1 MFSRT
6 CYFIKEAIANIF
18 NNGILSFVTT
28 FTIICCLVIMGSCGL
43 LTLNVQQIITDLESE
58 NQMVAFVDENL
69 SDEEAR
75 ALEQQLLEVA
85 NVAQVRFVTRE
96 EAMVNF
102 LDRYED
108 NSLFEDVDSTVF
120 RNRYLIYLEDI
131 ALMEQTQN
139 DLAGVYGVAKIN
151 ALLKVAN
158 GFVILRNILG
168 MVALA
173 VFIALFLISIILM
186 NSTMR
191 AASFN
196 RRTEINIMKMVG
208 ATKSFIRWPFVL
220 EGMLIG
226 LFAALCAF
234 LLQWGGYNLLAENI
248 SGALAFITVIP
259 FESISIYVLIAF
271 CAIGIIEGIFGSRG
285 AVKRYLREPRI

>member
-6 CYFIKEAIANIF
+6 CYFIREAIANIF
-18 NNGILSFVTT
+18 NNGIMSFVTT
-28 FTIICCLVIMGSCGL
+28 FTIICCLIIMGSCCL
-43 LTLNVQQIITDLESE
+43 LTINVHQIITELESE
-58 NQMVAFVDENL
+58 NQMVAFIDEEM

-75 ALEQQLLEVA
+75 ALEQQLLDVE

-108 NSLFEDVDSTVF
+108 NSLFEDVDSSVF
-120 RNRYLIYLEDI
+120 RNRYLIYLDDI

-158 GFVILRNILG
+158 GFVTLRNILG
-168 MVALA
+168 VVA
-173 VFIALFLISIILM
+173 IAIFVVLFLISIILM
-186 NSTMR
+186 NSTMK
-191 AASFN
+191 AATFN
-196 RRTEINIMKMVG
+196 RRTEISIMKLVG
-208 ATKSFIRWPFVL
+208 ATNSFIRWPFVL

-234 LLQWGGYNLLAENI
+234 LLQWGGYNLLSENI
-248 SGALAFITVIP
+248 SGALSFITVIP
-259 FESISIYVLIAF
+259 FENMLIPVLIAF
-271 CAIGIIEGIFGSRG
+271 GVIGIIEGVFGSLG
-285 AVKRYLREPRI
+285 AVKRYLRM

>member
-6 CYFIKEAIANIF
+6 CYFIREAIANIF
-18 NNGILSFVTT
+18 NNGIMSFVTT
-28 FTIICCLVIMGSCGL
+28 FTIICCLIIMGSCCL
-43 LTLNVQQIITDLESE
+43 LTLNVHQIITELESE
-58 NQMVAFVDENL
+58 NQMVAFVDEEM

-75 ALEQQLLEVA
+75 ALEQQLLAVE
-85 NVAQVRFVTRE
+85 NVARVRFVTKE

-108 NSLFEDVDSTVF
+108 NSLFEDVDSSVF
-120 RNRYLIYLEDI
+120 RNRYLIYLDDI

-158 GFVILRNILG
+158 GFVTLRNILG
-168 MVALA
+168 VVA
-173 VFIALFLISIILM
+173 IAIFVVLFLISIILM
-186 NSTMR
+186 NSTMK
-191 AASFN
+191 AATFN
-196 RRTEINIMKMVG
+196 RRTEISIMKLVG
-208 ATKSFIRWPFVL
+208 ATNSFIRWPFVL

-248 SGALAFITVIP
+248 SGALSFITVIP
-259 FESISIYVLIAF
+259 FENMLIPVLIAF
-271 CAIGIIEGIFGSRG
+271 GVIGIIEGVFGSLG
-285 AVKRYLREPRI
+285 AVKRYLRT

>member
-6 CYFIKEAIANIF
+6 CYFIREAIANIF
-18 NNGILSFVTT
+18 NNGIMSFVTT
-28 FTIICCLVIMGSCGL
+28 FTIICCLIIMGSCCL
-43 LTLNVQQIITDLESE
+43 LTINVHQIITELESE
-58 NQMVAFVDENL
+58 NQMVAFIDEEM

-75 ALEQQLLEVA
+75 ALEQQLLDVE
-85 NVAQVRFVTRE
+85 NVARVRFVTKE

-108 NSLFEDVDSTVF
+108 NSLFEDVDSSVF
-120 RNRYLIYLEDI
+120 RNRYLIYLDDI

-158 GFVILRNILG
+158 GFVTLRNILG
-168 MVALA
+168 VVA
-173 VFIALFLISIILM
+173 IAIFVVLFLISIILM
-186 NSTMR
+186 NSTMK
-191 AASFN
+191 AATFN
-196 RRTEINIMKMVG
+196 RRTEISIMKLVG
-208 ATKSFIRWPFVL
+208 ATNSFIRWPFVL

-248 SGALAFITVIP
+248 SGALSFITVIP
-259 FESISIYVLIAF
+259 FEDMLIPVLIAF
-271 CAIGIIEGIFGSRG
+271 GVIGIIEGVFGSLG
-285 AVKRYLREPRI
+285 AVKRYLRT

>member
-6 CYFIKEAIANIF
+6 CYFIREAIANIF
-18 NNGILSFVTT
+18 NNGIMSFVTT
-28 FTIICCLVIMGSCGL
+28 FTIICCLIIMGSCCL
-43 LTLNVQQIITDLESE
+43 LTINVHQIITELESE
-58 NQMVAFVDENL
+58 NQMVAFIDEEM

-75 ALEQQLLEVA
+75 ALEQQLLDVE

-108 NSLFEDVDSTVF
+108 NSLFEDVDSSVF
-120 RNRYLIYLEDI
+120 RNRYLIYLDDI

-158 GFVILRNILG
+158 GFVTLRNILG
-168 MVALA
+168 IVA
-173 VFIALFLISIILM
+173 IAIFVVLFLISIILM
-186 NSTMR
+186 NSTMK
-191 AASFN
+191 AATFN
-196 RRTEINIMKMVG
+196 RRTEISIMKLVG
-208 ATKSFIRWPFVL
+208 ATNSFIRWPFVL

-234 LLQWGGYNLLAENI
+234 LLQWGGYNLLSENI
-248 SGALAFITVIP
+248 SGALSFITVIP
-259 FESISIYVLIAF
+259 FENMLIPVLIAF
-271 CAIGIIEGIFGSRG
+271 GVIGIIEGVFGSLG
-285 AVKRYLREPRI
+285 AVKRYLRM

>member
-6 CYFIKEAIANIF
+6 CYFIREAIANIF
-18 NNGILSFVTT
+18 NHGIMSFVTT
-28 FTIICCLVIMGSCGL
+28 FTIICCLIIMGGCGL

-58 NQMVAFVDENL
+58 NQMVAFIEEEL

-75 ALEQQLLEVA
+75 ALEQQLLDVE

-108 NSLFEDVDSTVF
+108 NSLFEDVDSSVF
-120 RNRYLIYLEDI
+120 RNRYLIYLDDI

-139 DLAGVYGVAKIN
+139 DLAGIYGVAKIN

-158 GFVILRNILG
+158 GFVVLRNILG
-168 MVALA
+168 IVALGIF
-173 VFIALFLISIILM
+173 VVLFLISIILM
-186 NSTMR
+186 NSTMK
-191 AASFN
+191 AATFN
-196 RRTEINIMKMVG
+196 RRTEISIMKMVG
-208 ATKSFIRWPFVL
+208 ATNSFIRWPFVL

-259 FESISIYVLIAF
+259 FENISIPVLIAF
-271 CAIGIIEGIFGSRG
+271 GVVGIIEGVFGSLG
-285 AVKRYLREPRI
+285 AVKSYLRV

>member
-6 CYFIKEAIANIF
+6 CYFIREAIANIF
-18 NNGILSFVTT
+18 NNGIMSFVTT
-28 FTIICCLVIMGSCGL
+28 FTIICCLIIMGSCCL
-43 LTLNVQQIITDLESE
+43 LTLNVHQIITELESE
-58 NQMVAFVDENL
+58 NQMVAFVDEEM

-75 ALEQQLLEVA
+75 ALEQQLLAVE
-85 NVAQVRFVTRE
+85 NVARVRFVTKE

-108 NSLFEDVDSTVF
+108 NSLFEDVDSSVF
-120 RNRYLIYLEDI
+120 RNRYLIYLDDI

-158 GFVILRNILG
+158 GFVTLRNILG
-168 MVALA
+168 VVA
-173 VFIALFLISIILM
+173 IAIFVVLFLISIILM
-186 NSTMR
+186 NSTMK
-191 AASFN
+191 AATFN
-196 RRTEINIMKMVG
+196 RRTEISIMKLVG
-208 ATKSFIRWPFVL
+208 ATNGFIRWPFVL

-248 SGALAFITVIP
+248 SGALSFITVIP
-259 FESISIYVLIAF
+259 FENMLIPVLIAF
-271 CAIGIIEGIFGSRG
+271 GVIGIIEGVFGSLG
-285 AVKRYLREPRI
+285 AVKRYLRT